1 MAVARFLHAADLH
14 LGAPLQSLGAHL
26 EPEVA
31 AHVRKLARLAWD
43 RLIDTAITHGVDAVV
58 LAGDVYDTADRDPGA
73 AHRVADG
80 FRKLAEADIA
90 VFVAHGNHDPLT
102 AEYLRTVGTDR
113 AAIVFPPGEVASYRV
128 EMSNGVEMTIAGIS
142 YSRTEERENLAL
154 RFASVSGRPVVGVL
168 HTNVGGRPGHDD
180 YAPCTVDD
188 LESMPVDYW
197 ALGHIHDRQVHP
209 TRRGYWAYPGN
220 LQGRSTKLT
229 ECGAKGAL
237 LVGVDADGR
246 ILEPEFIAC
255 DAVRF
260 ERVDVDLGGLE
271 DTDEAFDRIRSI
283 LADRMADVDD
293 RFVLVRLEVTGATTV
308 AAELEK
314 RWDDT
319 AAHIGELAT
328 ETIVD
333 GVLVKVVNSCTP
345 AVDLLAARRR
355 PSLLGGVLNALDA
368 VEIEDPD
375 QRARVERILVRALDG
390 SR

>member
-26 EPEVA
+26 DQETA
-31 AHVRKLARLAWD
+31 ARVRQLARTAWD
-43 RLIDTAITHGVDAVV
+43 RLIAVAIAYRVDAVV

-73 AHRVADG
+73 AHRVSDG
-80 FRKLAEADIA
+80 FRRLAAEGIG

-102 AEYLRTVGTDR
+102 TEYLRTAGTDR
-113 AAIVFPPGEVASYRV
+113 PAVVFPPGDVETHRV
-128 EMSNGVEMTIAGIS
+128 EMSNGVELTIAGIS
-142 YSRTEERENLAL
+142 YSRTAERDNLAL

-168 HTNVGGRPGHDD
+168 HTNVGGDTRHDD
-180 YAPCTVDD
+180 YAPCTPQD

-220 LQGRSTKLT
+220 LQGRSTKAT

-237 LVGVDADGR
+237 LVGVDGDGR

-260 ERVDVDLGGLE
+260 ERVDVDLGGLD
-271 DTDEAFDRIRSI
+271 DTDEAFDRIRST
-283 LADRMADVDD
+283 LAVRMADVDD
-293 RFVLVRLEVTGATTV
+293 RFVLVRLEVTGATPLSDQLHRSWESIV
-308 AAELEK
+308 E
-314 RWDDT
+314 
-319 AAHIGELAT
+319 HIGELAT

-333 GVLVKVVNSCTP
+333 GALLKVVNTSTP

-355 PSLLGGVLNALDA
+355 PNLLGGVLNALDA
-368 VEIEDPD
+368 VDIEDPD